1 MSEIFNIFSKNKSKE
16 KQIKKQRIIADIREK
31 NSLVVSYLIEKSNRE
46 IEVEFQHLKVG
57 DFIIGDIAIE
67 RKTASDFISS
77 IFDKRLENQ
86 LEEIK
91 QYSEYFLI
99 LEGDINE
106 IDFANKN
113 ALRGFLLS
121 IITKYHVPI
130 LYSKDEEETAIFLLL
145 LAKKQLHPKEPN
157 IRQNKR
163 VFSKQEQLQY
173 VLEGFPGIGSKT
185 AKKLLSHFKTI
196 KSIMNASQEELKEVI
211 GKKAE
216 VFKIVEEQY

>member
-1 MSEIFNIFSKNKSKE
+1 MKPLADIFSKKLRKE
-16 KQIKKQRIIADIREK
+16 IKKQRIIADIREK
-31 NSLVVSYLIEKSNRE
+31 NSLVVSYVIEKSDRE

-67 RKTASDFISS
+67 RKTSSDFISS

-86 LEEIK
+86 LQEIS
-91 QYSEYFLI
+91 QYPEHFLI
-99 LEGDINE
+99 LEGNINE
-106 IDFANKN
+106 TDFTNKN

-157 IRQNKR
+157 IRQNKKI
-163 VFSKQEQLQY
+163 FSKQEQLQY
-173 VLEGFPGIGSKT
+173 ILEGFPGIGSKT
-185 AKKLLSHFKTI
+185 AKKLLSHFHSI
-196 KSIMNASQEELKEVI
+196 KNIMNTSKEELKNII

-216 VFKIVEEQY
+216 VFRLIDEDY